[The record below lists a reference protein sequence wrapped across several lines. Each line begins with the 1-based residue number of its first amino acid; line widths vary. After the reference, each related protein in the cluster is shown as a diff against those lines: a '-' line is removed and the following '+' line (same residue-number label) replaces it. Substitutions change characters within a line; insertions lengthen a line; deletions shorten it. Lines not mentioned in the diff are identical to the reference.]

1 MGEYCTI
8 QGKKKHLVCSRKL
21 NDLLVRNDVHEVDP
35 LLALG
40 RVYSRDSCSGPMGC
54 RESKFQCIMAQSHC
68 RVRSSSYFQWWV
80 RQNSHKLNTDYKQP
94 FRNLFI
100 VKQFFPFSTRR
111 NVGRIGS
118 ISAISL
124 VRSLILSWTAAESS
138 LEGEQYGQCLAVQ
151 RAAVQPCSRAA
162 VQRSEGFATPFFP
175 TARRSPKNV
184 RVGGY
189 SIEELHADIWTKS
202 ILRSFIGLLLALT

>member
-1 MGEYCTI
+1 
-8 QGKKKHLVCSRKL
+8 
-21 NDLLVRNDVHEVDP
+21 
-35 LLALG
+35 
-40 RVYSRDSCSGPMGC
+40 
-54 RESKFQCIMAQSHC
+54 MAQSHC

-138 LEGEQYGQCLAVQ
+138 LEGEQYGQCLASPPCSVL
-151 RAAVQPCSRAA
+151 RALLHFSSPPRDEALRMFAWEATIWRNCMPIFGLKVFYNLSFGYCSLWLSLSSSGWLQMTFVQP
-162 VQRSEGFATPFFP
+162 VFMTYF
-175 TARRSPKNV
+175 T
-184 RVGGY
+184 
-189 SIEELHADIWTKS
+189 
-202 ILRSFIGLLLALT
+202 